1 MNLQNIKG
9 IGPKSENILN
19 KMGILNANDLITYYP
34 YRYNIIEVKP
44 LLEQE
49 NLNRIVVKGRISS
62 TPTLTYFKKKM
73 NCIRFKAEV
82 ESKLINIVI
91 FNRQFL
97 KPYLSINK
105 EIIIIGKYDANKN
118 TISASD
124 IKLDVTKDK
133 TIECIYHCTSGIT
146 SRQLNN
152 YINEALKLVKPIDY
166 IPDYISKKYEFLDK
180 VNSLL
185 TIHNPKDEQT
195 IKKALIRLKYE
206 ELFIFMLKMERLRE
220 QNKEESNQFIKHI
233 DEKYIEEFI
242 KFIPFKL
249 TEDQYKA
256 ILDIKE
262 DLNSRRKMNRLI
274 QGDVGSGKTVV
285 AFAACYLMSKINN
298 QSALMVPTEIL
309 AVQHYNNMK
318 KLLPI
323 NIELLTGTTTKKKKT
338 EIKEKLLNGEIDV
351 IIGTHAL
358 LTDDIEFKNLGL
370 VITDE
375 QHRFGVNQR
384 HSLKNKGNKPDVLYM
399 SATPIPRTYA
409 LTIYKDM
416 DISNIKTLPNG
427 RKPVKTYLKK
437 YNQIQEVLQMI
448 YEELKK
454 GNQIFVV
461 APLIEDSESSNME
474 NVIDLKSKFEKAFK
488 NYNISIVHGKMK
500 NKEKEEVMNSFKE
513 NKTNILISTT
523 VIEVGI
529 DIPNATMMIIFDAS
543 RFGLSTLHQLRG
555 RIGRGTKE
563 GTCILISNS
572 EHERLKV
579 MTETNDGFEISE
591 NDFKLRGHGDLFGIK
606 QHGDMVFKI
615 ASLKDDYRILL
626 QAKEDASE
634 FIETKNIYD
643 YTYLKEE
650 LDKIISQD

>member
-124 IKLDVTKDK
+124 IKLDITKHK

-185 TIHNPKDEQT
+185 IIHNPKDEQT
-195 IKKALIRLKYE
+195 IKQALIRLKYE

-262 DLNSRRKMNRLI
+262 DLNSRRRMNRLI

-285 AFAACYLMSKINN
+285 AFAACYLMAKINS

-318 KLLPI
+318 KLLSI

-338 EIKEKLLNGEIDV
+338 EIKAKLLNGEIDV

-437 YNQIQEVLQMI
+437 YNQIQEVLQMT

>member
-124 IKLDVTKDK
+124 IKLDTTKDK

-185 TIHNPKDEQT
+185 IIHNPKDEQT
-195 IKKALIRLKYE
+195 IKQALIRLKYE

-262 DLNSRRKMNRLI
+262 DLNSRRRMNRLI

-338 EIKEKLLNGEIDV
+338 EIKAKLLNGEIDV

-437 YNQIQEVLQMI
+437 YNQIQEVLQMT

-643 YTYLKEE
+643 YTCLKEE

>member
-1 MNLQNIKG
+1 MSLQNIKG

-19 KMGILNANDLITYYP
+19 KMGILNTNDLITYYP

-49 NLNRIVVKGRISS
+49 NLNRVVVKGRISS
-62 TPTLTYFKKKM
+62 TPTLAYFKKKM

-124 IKLDVTKDK
+124 IKLDITKDK

-185 TIHNPKDEQT
+185 IIHNPKDEQT

-206 ELFIFMLKMERLRE
+206 ELFIFMLKMERLKE
-220 QNKEESNQFIKHI
+220 QNKEESNQFVKHI
-233 DEKYIEEFI
+233 DEKYIEEFV

-262 DLNSRRKMNRLI
+262 DLNSRRRMNRLI

-318 KLLPI
+318 KMLPI
-323 NIELLTGTTTKKKKT
+323 NIELLTGTTTKKKKA
-338 EIKEKLLNGEIDV
+338 EIKAKLLNGEIDV

-437 YNQIQEVLQMI
+437 YNQIQEVLQMT

-461 APLIEDSESSNME
+461 AQLIEDSESSNME

-643 YTYLKEE
+643 YTCLKEE

>member
-1 MNLQNIKG
+1 MSLQNIKG

-19 KMGILNANDLITYYP
+19 KMGILNTNDLITYYP

-49 NLNRIVVKGRISS
+49 NLNRIVVKGKISGI
-62 TPTLTYFKKKM
+62 PTLTYFKKKM

-124 IKLDVTKDK
+124 IKLDITKDK

-185 TIHNPKDEQT
+185 IIHNPKDEQT

-206 ELFIFMLKMERLRE
+206 ELFIFMLKMERLKE
-220 QNKEESNQFIKHI
+220 QNKEESNQFVKHI

-262 DLNSRRKMNRLI
+262 DLNSRRRMNRLI

-318 KLLPI
+318 KMLPI

-338 EIKEKLLNGEIDV
+338 EIKSKLLNGEIDV

-437 YNQIQEVLQMI
+437 YNQIQEVLQMT

-643 YTYLKEE
+643 YTCLKEE